1 MRRFCAATV
10 HLQERLCVPMATLG
24 GKKTKKQGRIWERSR
39 KDPHLAG
46 TTGSPLPLFTFH
58 RYPTQAP
65 SLRNCPQRQ
74 GLTPSPSKDR
84 HCGKGSCDQ
93 FTADTPGCGNTL
105 FIRSIFHFSNTV
117 TEYHNAGYKHRMAP
131 WVQRMSGTAVGER
144 WGTKRSS

>member
-1 MRRFCAATV
+1 MCSHGYFR
-10 HLQERLCVPMATLG
+10 
-24 GKKTKKQGRIWERSR
+24 GKKDQEAG
-39 KDPHLAG
+39 KDLG
-46 TTGSPLPLFTFH
+46 KIQEGSTPCRYHGLPLPQFTFH

-74 GLTPSPSKDR
+74 GLTPSPSKNR